1 MSKKINRKEL
11 FLSIYNNIRFN
22 KEKYYVPII
31 NSGTNPTL
39 QDVFSGSDRLF
50 FVENGLYFISEKVLD
65 SYKSIFPKNLIFIS
79 INENE
84 FNLILEDICLKVLF
98 LYVSYLFSFKI
109 LMLTGLVAFLI
120 LTIVFIFLNTLC
132 DIMVRGII
140 HYIVP

>member
-79 INENE
+79 INEN
-84 FNLILEDICLKVLF
+84 
-98 LYVSYLFSFKI
+98 
-109 LMLTGLVAFLI
+109 
-120 LTIVFIFLNTLC
+120 
-132 DIMVRGII
+132 
-140 HYIVP
+140 